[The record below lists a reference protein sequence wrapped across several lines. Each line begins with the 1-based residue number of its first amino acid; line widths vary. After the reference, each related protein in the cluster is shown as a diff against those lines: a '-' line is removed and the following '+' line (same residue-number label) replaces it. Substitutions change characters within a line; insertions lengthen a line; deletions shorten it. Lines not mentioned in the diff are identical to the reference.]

1 MKKLLYILMIASFA
15 SCDYVENPIPEQ
27 SAMDW
32 SLYPE
37 DTAVNPY
44 PWPAWTSN
52 TNTQQNILLEDYTGH
67 TCTNCPAAAV
77 IAKQLEDANNG
88 RVIVSSIHAST
99 DGAFQSVLP
108 PEFITDFQTTAG
120 TAYANEMPSFIGN
133 PMGTIN
139 RKSGGVLGSTW
150 FFSSSWVNE
159 VNNSLTSSSL
169 KVNLQLQY
177 NYYSQTN
184 GLFIHTETEFMSNQT
199 GDYNLI
205 IYLIRDDVI
214 APQEM
219 NTGNTEHH
227 YHHHAVLSDNIN
239 GTWGTFIKTD
249 ALAGDKFYN
258 DFTYQLI
265 DPSLD
270 STFSADNLSLIT
282 YVCERN
288 SYEVL
293 QVIKTELNP

>member
-1 MKKLLYILMIASFA
+1 MKKLLYILIIASFA

-27 SAMDW
+27 SAIDW

-44 PWPAWTSN
+44 PWPTWTSN
-52 TNTQQNILLEDYTGH
+52 TNTEQNILLEDYTGH
-67 TCTNCPAAAV
+67 RCTNCPAAAI

-99 DGAFQSVLP
+99 DGNFQAVVP
-108 PEFITDFQTTAG
+108 PEFMIDFQTTAG
-120 TAYANEMPSFIGN
+120 TAYANEIPGFFGN
-133 PMGTIN
+133 PMGAIN
-139 RKSGGVLGSTW
+139 RKSGGFIGSNW
-150 FFSSSWVNE
+150 FFSSSWISA
-159 VNNSLTSSSL
+159 VNNSLSSAAL
-169 KVNLQLQY
+169 KVNLQLKY
-177 NYYSQTN
+177 NYYAQTN

-205 IYLIRDDVI
+205 IYLIRDEVI
-214 APQEM
+214 APQED
-219 NTGNTEHH
+219 GGSVDHH

-258 DFTYQLI
+258 DFTYQLT
-265 DPSLD
+265 DPSVD
-270 STFSADNLSLIT
+270 STFEVDNLSLIT
-282 YVCERN
+282 YVCERT